1 MATVTGE
8 HLVKEFRA
16 HQDPMVKRVA
26 DSYAEF
32 RNRSQGYML
41 QSYGANFQAR
51 ALPIRW
57 G

>member
-1 MATVTGE
+1 
-8 HLVKEFRA
+8 
-16 HQDPMVKRVA
+16 MVKRVA

-32 RNRSQGYML
+32 RNRSQAYML
-41 QSYGANFQAR
+41 QSYGANFSAR